1 MKLIPIANTLPTL
14 VDPAKN
20 WRARLIAQ
28 WETIMGPLSNH
39 AKIVK
44 IIDRTVI
51 IWVESASWRHE
62 LYILKEHLVY
72 RINKGLQEPCI
83 DSLRFVG
90 TYQKYSPRYPARQKV
105 QQQQKK
111 NIRPLTPG
119 ELTALEQITDPELR
133 EILTYCAQHSH
144 E

>member
-1 MKLIPIANTLPTL
+1 MKLISIADTLPTL

-28 WETIMGPLSNH
+28 WTTIMGPLSNH

-44 IIDRTVI
+44 IVDRTVI
-51 IWVESASWRHE
+51 IWVDSACWRHE
-62 LYILKEHLVY
+62 LHILKEHLVY
-72 RINKGLQEPCI
+72 RINAGLKEPCV

-90 TYQKYSPRYPARQKV
+90 TYQKYTPRYPRKTITPNPP
-105 QQQQKK
+105 KK
-111 NIRPLTPG
+111 NRI
-119 ELTALEQITDPELR
+119 LTAAERAALDEITDPELR
-133 EILTYCAQHSH
+133 TILIECAQNSH